1 MIRESI
7 FADDGRE
14 LNVFRS
20 AVRPGMPTVVVALP
34 FGARHAMLTR
44 AYAALHAR
52 FDVVTWE
59 SRFLLDVERDDDTTT
74 FDARLHARDLTAV
87 IRATAAAG
95 GPARADVLGY
105 CSGAGVALLAAR
117 LAPAAI
123 ARLVLVGGE
132 YLPSAAH
139 AEPTEIQRQMDI
151 FLSLAA
157 RSRTLAGS
165 IQEKLA
171 ASAERTRGEFQ
182 VTEPFSS
189 DRHLHRYGINYL
201 AYRAIDMA
209 EVARQVTH
217 PALTVVSGADL
228 HVAPAGSMAIG
239 ALLPGH
245 AGSVEV
251 AGDHYELCRGNP
263 ELVAHIG
270 AFLDAR
276 EAAPA

>member
-20 AVRPGMPTVVVALP
+20 AVRAGMPAVVVALP
-34 FGARHAMLTR
+34 FGARHSMLSR

-52 FDVVTWE
+52 FDVITWE
-59 SRFLLDVERDDDTTT
+59 SRFLLDVERDEDSSA
-74 FDARLHARDLTAV
+74 FDACLHARDLASV
-87 IRATAAAG
+87 IRATAPA
-95 GPARADVLGY
+95 ARADVLGY

-117 LAPAAI
+117 LAPEAI
-123 ARLVLVGGE
+123 SRLVLVGGE
-132 YLPSAAH
+132 YLPSTAH
-139 AEPTEIQRQMDI
+139 AEPTDIQRQMDI

-171 ASAERTRGEFQ
+171 ASAERTRNEFQ

-209 EVARQVTH
+209 EVARQVAH
-217 PALTVVSGADL
+217 PALTVVSGSDL
-228 HVAPAGSMAIG
+228 HVAAAGSMAIG

-245 AGSVEV
+245 AGSVGV
-251 AGDHYELCRGNP
+251 TGDHYELCRGNP

-270 AFLDAR
+270 AFLGAR